1 MTISPRR
8 ILTLWFLAILALSL
22 VLTGC
27 QKKPAETEP
36 TTPEPT
42 PTVTEPTPVPEP
54 EPTEP
59 KEVVT
64 DFGTENP
71 DVMEITPERIAEWN
85 RAGVLGTVY
94 FEYDSFDLT
103 SESRTMLQANADFLR
118 DNGPLAIR
126 VEGNCDERGTIEY
139 NLALGERRASAVRD
153 YLVDLGVDATL
164 IRIVSFGEENPAVN
178 GHDDAAWSQNRR
190 AEFVVESDAS

>member
-1 MTISPRR
+1 MTTSPRR
-8 ILTLWFLAILALSL
+8 TLTLLILAILALSL
-22 VLTGC
+22 LSTGC
-27 QKKPAETEP
+27 KKPADTAP
-36 TTPEPT
+36 PTPEPA

-59 KEVVT
+59 AEVVS
-64 DFGTENP
+64 DFGTEDP

-85 RAGVLGTVY
+85 RSGVLGTVY

-103 SESRTMLQANADFLR
+103 SDSRTMLQANADFLR

-164 IRIVSFGEENPAVN
+164 IRIVSYGEENPAVT

-190 AEFVVESDAS
+190 AEFIVESDAS